1 MSNARSAV
9 IGNDRLIDAFA
20 AMVREGRLP
29 HAVILSG
36 PEGSGRRT
44 LAKELARLLVCTGTL
59 RPCGVCAACRAN
71 DNPDITVVTPEKNEI
86 TVSQVRDVR
95 SAAFVVPNQSAA
107 RVFII
112 PDAQQMNE
120 TAQNA
125 LLKVLEEPPQQVY
138 FILTCEYQHQLLD
151 TVVSRAVGFSMSL
164 PERDEAC
171 EYICRN
177 YPEHSRAD
185 VLAALGRTA
194 TVGAALQLLDGGNKQ
209 REQAVQILLS
219 LDAHSE
225 LELLKALLPF
235 SRDRKGARQVIL
247 QMLAVLN
254 DALAVKVGGVSRS
267 EESNELQSRFGAVRI
282 MRLIEVCENAVAQ
295 CDSNISEGLLAT
307 NFCACLRRAIDL

>member
-1 MSNARSAV
+1 MSGIRDAV
-9 IGNDRLIDAFA
+9 IGNERLVGSFI

-36 PEGSGRRT
+36 PDGSGRRT
-44 LAKELARLLVCTGTL
+44 LAAQLARLLTCTGEE
-59 RPCGVCAACRAN
+59 RPCGGCSACRAS
-71 DNPDITVVTPEKNEI
+71 DNPDVTVITPEKSEI
-86 TVSQVRDVR
+86 TVGQVREVR
-95 SAAFVVPNQSAA
+95 SAAFIVPNQSAA

-112 PDAQQMNE
+112 PNAQLMNE

-151 TVVSRAVGFSMSL
+151 TVVSRAVGFTMAL

-177 YPEHSRAD
+177 YPEYSRDEVLSALERAD
-185 VLAALGRTA
+185 
-194 TVGAALQLLDGGNKQ
+194 TVGAALQLLGGGNKL
-209 REQAVQILLS
+209 REQAIEILS
-219 LDAHSE
+219 LIDAQSE

-235 SRDRKGARQVIL
+235 ARDRKGARQVIE
-247 QMLAVLN
+247 QMLSLLH
-254 DALAVKVGGVSRS
+254 DGLAVKAGGVRRS
-267 EESNELQSRFGAVRI
+267 DEAIKLQSCFGAVRI
-282 MRLIEVCENAVAQ
+282 MRLIEACEDAVAR

-307 NFCACLRRAIDL
+307 HFCACLRRAVDL